1 MIYLDYAASTPLD
14 KRVLKKITPFLHD
27 VFGNPSSI
35 HAAGRITRAAIDE
48 SRNIV
53 SDVLGCKPKEITFTS
68 GGTESNN
75 LAIFGLANALKDKGN
90 HIISTQIEH
99 HSVLEPLKRLEL
111 QGFKVTYLPVNVFGL
126 VDLDELE
133 KAITPKTIFAS
144 IIYANNEIGV
154 IQNISKISEIL
165 HNKNI
170 ILHTDACQ
178 AAGYLDVTPQNL
190 GVDLMTINGGKIY
203 GPKGAGALYIKEN
216 IKIVPQLFGGG
227 QEHRVRAGT
236 ENTAAIVGFAE
247 ALKLAHQQSDKDSKT
262 QLLLR
267 EQLITGLLKRPGV
280 FLNGDRDQRL
290 PNNVNI
296 SIEKIDIE
304 ALLLRLDLAGVY
316 VSTASAC
323 TSGTLEPSHVIA
335 ALGLDSQ
342 LTKSSIR
349 FSLGR
354 GTTTGQIKKTLKI
367 FSKIV
372 QELRQEN

>member
-1 MIYLDYAASTPLD
+1 
-14 KRVLKKITPFLHD
+14 
-27 VFGNPSSI
+27 
-35 HAAGRITRAAIDE
+35 
-48 SRNIV
+48 
-53 SDVLGCKPKEITFTS
+53 
-68 GGTESNN
+68 
-75 LAIFGLANALKDKGN
+75 
-90 HIISTQIEH
+90 
-99 HSVLEPLKRLEL
+99 
-111 QGFKVTYLPVNVFGL
+111 
-126 VDLDELE
+126 
-133 KAITPKTIFAS
+133 
-144 IIYANNEIGV
+144 
-154 IQNISKISEIL
+154 
-165 HNKNI
+165 
-170 ILHTDACQ
+170 
-178 AAGYLDVTPQNL
+178 
-190 GVDLMTINGGKIY
+190 MTINGGKIY